1 MRTKLTK
8 VGWLGLLVSIN
19 DNELGLIKHSHKN
32 LNIKLMNIQKYTKT
46 FLAGI
51 AIIGA
56 ALSVSANHD
65 DKDDTMIVKKLNISE
80 ETVVTKGDK
89 AKHHHH
95 HAISR
100 EDLQKVLKQFPFVDE
115 QGCFDK
121 NNWCQFVKYCKSQ
134 SDHHYGMA
142 LLHAGKH
149 YCKDHSKDCNH
160 QCKKHDDRSKK
171 TDKHHKDKK

>member
-1 MRTKLTK
+1 
-8 VGWLGLLVSIN
+8 
-19 DNELGLIKHSHKN
+19 
-32 LNIKLMNIQKYTKT
+32 MNIQKYTRT

-56 ALSVSANHD
+56 ALSVSARHD
-65 DKDDTMIVKKLNISE
+65 DKDGIMVVKKVNISE
-80 ETVVTKGDK
+80 ETVVTKSDE
-89 AKHHHH
+89 AKHHDR

-134 SDHHYGMA
+134 DDHHYGRA

-149 YCKDHSKDCNH
+149 YCNCQCEDCNR
-160 QCKKHDDRSKK
+160 QCKKHDDHGQK
-171 TDKHHKDKK
+171 TNKHHEDQE